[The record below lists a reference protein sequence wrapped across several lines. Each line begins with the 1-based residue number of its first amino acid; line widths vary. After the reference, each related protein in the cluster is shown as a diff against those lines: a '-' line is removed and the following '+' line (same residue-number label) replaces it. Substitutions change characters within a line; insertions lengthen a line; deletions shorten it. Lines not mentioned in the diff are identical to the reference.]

1 MADFAAA
8 TPRLIPS
15 IRPSIPKSSVAGIES
30 AGLRSLAIFILFISG
45 LVDLPRA
52 IQLGPV
58 TSQAILTIVYFTA
71 GIPLFL
77 VSPVRGR
84 GIANPLWP
92 LILFWVWAVVSLMW
106 SSAPL
111 KGTQNVLVVGTNLIL
126 LLASS
131 AVASIDLIFAF
142 WLQKNLWRSV
152 LLAIIAYSVTLLW
165 FGPGSNDLFAARSFG
180 LYALFGVVH
189 QLSRWHYGARSGL
202 IWAAVITVL
211 IGLSESR
218 LALGIAIALFPLA
231 QLPTQRSIRIVKMV
245 CVIVAVVAAS
255 YGALMY
261 FDSLRERFVS
271 GDVSVKLGPITI
283 NGSGRNAFW
292 QATMQSFWEAPIL
305 GQGAGSAEGLI
316 DSYWVNIQH
325 PHSDY
330 LRIAHDYGFVGLAGW
345 SAGVLTLL
353 IVLRR
358 NWRAAEKISPKLAQ
372 IQLTAFLAVI
382 SYALQMSMENAFVY
396 VFISAPLGLLVGS
409 ALGIHRATIAQ
420 GNRQSL

>member
-1 MADFAAA
+1 
-8 TPRLIPS
+8 
-15 IRPSIPKSSVAGIES
+15 V
-30 AGLRSLAIFILFISG
+30 
-45 LVDLPRA
+45 
-52 IQLGPV
+52 
-58 TSQAILTIVYFTA
+58 
-71 GIPLFL
+71 
-77 VSPVRGR
+77 
-84 GIANPLWP
+84 WP
-92 LILFWVWAVVSLMW
+92 LILFWVWAAISIAW

-111 KGTQNVLVVGTNLIL
+111 KGTQNVLVVGTSLIL

-131 AVASIDLIFAF
+131 AVASIDLSFAF

-152 LLAIIAYSVTLLW
+152 LLAVIAYSASMLW

-202 IWAAVITVL
+202 VWAAVITVL

-231 QLPTQRSIRIVKMV
+231 QLPTQRGIRILKML
-245 CVIVAVVAAS
+245 CVLVVVAAAS

-261 FDSLRERFVS
+261 FDTLRERFVS

-292 QATMQSFWEAPIL
+292 QATMQSFWDAPIL

-345 SAGVLTLL
+345 LAGVLTLL
-353 IVLRR
+353 AVLRR
-358 NWRAAEKISPKLAQ
+358 NWRAAEKIGPKFAQ

-409 ALGIHRATIAQ
+409 AFGIHRATITQ
-420 GNRQSL
+420 GHRQSL